1 MSDVSCGVFARDVDL
16 DLGRIH
22 RFVVGEDN
30 APTAF
35 SDAEAEQE
43 LGDPFATEV
52 LLKGTFPQ
60 SAEEAIEAIKAAV
73 PAGDPLRNQMSFVLG
88 EGSQIPVDDAT
99 ADVDRGIRFVVTLG
113 ATSSGPPEGADI
125 LVSVFH
131 PRSPAVE
138 LMAWDRKTGG
148 FNYYRAMGRP
158 PAWVFAGNSRHAL
171 LAETR
176 GKGPFESHMSG
187 ALLMKELKL
196 PWINWDSPSARIFAT
211 AFDANDDR
219 RTHPWFTRKEPGG
232 AYTFEFEVAKPAMTR
247 WAKARFAAL
256 GNGDGS
262 VDDTAL
268 ILEQVIGT
276 PTANLLS
283 SLRESA
289 TAAASNPI
297 DLPPTFFIDADR
309 LGEVGLSGPP
319 QFLVPGNVYNSALQR
334 FQVKLSDRRGLERD
348 GDTHFAF
355 LILEPPFEDLVVMR
369 EAMRIGLLG
378 RRLAA
383 CLLMTDF
390 PNPVFSDR
398 RRALLAH
405 VPASATL
412 SGGQSTFSQEMA
424 DAILAAA
431 DASPDGSP
439 EREFA
444 DLWGVG
450 EDFTAAFD
458 ALLNAYYA
466 TIGQRLEN
474 QADFDSYFEL
484 AEVRRRRG
492 IEEMPIFRE
501 NALLFARTSVPD
513 RPLTMQ
519 RDGSVA

>member
-1 MSDVSCGVFARDVDL
+1 MRLDPGVV
-16 DLGRIH
+16 H
-22 RFVVGEDN
+22 RFVVGEDTEPRPF
-30 APTAF
+30 A
-35 SDAEAEQE
+35 DGEAEQE
-43 LGDPFATEV
+43 LGDAFATEV

-60 SAEEAIEAIKAAV
+60 TAEAAIDAIRQAV
-73 PAGDPLRNQMSFVLG
+73 PESDSLRNQMSFMLG
-88 EGSQIPVDDAT
+88 EGSQIPFDDET
-99 ADVDRGIRFVVTLG
+99 ADLDRGLRFVVTLG
-113 ATSSGPPEGADI
+113 ATPNGPPEGADI

-138 LMAWDRKTGG
+138 LMAWDKKTGG
-148 FNYYRAMGRP
+148 FNYYRAVGKP

-171 LAETR
+171 LTPTR

-211 AFDANDDR
+211 AFDASDDR

-232 AYTFEFEVAKPAMTR
+232 AYTFEFEVAKPAMAR
-247 WAKARFAAL
+247 WAKARFAAF
-256 GNGDGS
+256 GDGDGT

-289 TAAASNPI
+289 TAASNPVG
-297 DLPPTFFIDADR
+297 LPPTFFIDADR
-309 LGEVGLSGPP
+309 LGEVGLVGPP
-319 QFLVPGNVYNSALQR
+319 EFSVLGEVYNAALRR
-334 FQVKLSDRRGLERD
+334 FEVKLSDLNGFARD

-355 LILEPPFEDLVVMR
+355 VILEPAFEDLVVMR
-369 EAMRIGLLG
+369 EAMRIGLLS

-405 VPASATL
+405 VHASATL

-431 DASPDGSP
+431 DATPQGSP

-444 DLWGVG
+444 DLWQVG
-450 EDFTAAFD
+450 EDFEAEFD
-458 ALLNAYYA
+458 ALLNAYYDA
-466 TIGQRLEN
+466 VGGRLQN

-484 AEVRRRRG
+484 AESRRRRG
-492 IEEMPIFRE
+492 RDEMPIFRE
-501 NALLFARTSVPD
+501 NALLFAETSIQD
-513 RPLTMQ
+513 RPRTMQ
-519 RDGSVA
+519 RDGSVV